1 MWQAYDNKLLKN
13 LEIIETRIK
22 EPPQD
27 IIRGVIKLLEQGSN
41 QECLEKISRL
51 ELKYPLSLTLHTAS
65 GFAYIAMKN
74 FDDALKC
81 FQTATF
87 IEPETQI
94 LILT

>member
-1 MWQAYDNKLLKN
+1 LLKN

-51 ELKYPLSLTLHTAS
+51 ELKYPLSLT
-65 GFAYIAMKN
+65 
-74 FDDALKC
+74 
-81 FQTATF
+81 
-87 IEPETQI
+87 
-94 LILT
+94 